1 MKQALESE
9 SAWLINFV
17 DEIRPWNTVDYAIDR
32 LAWISIVG
40 WKMECIGKML
50 HGFGRLVRT
59 KNMEILNTVIKMHLN
74 GADFKIKIGEID
86 STHYP
91 LPESISYSMAS
102 LSTYIIQDKDEV
114 STETPIGEKQCGI
127 TAFATAPCYI
137 QFQTLSL
144 IRYPRGLSDHC
155 QLVLQSGQ
163 QDWGWRPFRFSTAG

>member
-40 WKMECIGKML
+40 WKMECIGTML